1 MFSNRFA
8 TIHFLLVPA
17 TPAPPVP
24 QSGPPGSTGKR
35 LPKLSLNTGGV
46 GGLGVG
52 GERGTGFGGGAGGSL
67 GRRAGTK
74 LRSATVGGG
83 PGPGGH
89 WGGE

>member
-1 MFSNRFA
+1 M
-8 TIHFLLVPA
+8 
-17 TPAPPVP
+17 
-24 QSGPPGSTGKR
+24 
-35 LPKLSLNTGGV
+35 

-89 WGGE
+89 WGGKSLSAEPYQHVMTHYIQSVKIESHTFTTILATHLNSQRQK